1 MLEHILREGFIHR
14 SCHFSTNTRNG
25 LTISGDE
32 TSSIHWWL
40 LTLARNPHYKK
51 LNNSLSHS
59 LPLSDTSFT
68 HTHTHT
74 LSLHALAFL
83 QCKCFAH
90 ARTKLYHTNFFCYIN
105 HSLVSPLSS
114 QITRS
119 KTSDTWERR
128 YYIPWEKGSFV
139 RVYLWAWVHLG
150 TGKT

>member
-74 LSLHALAFL
+74 LSLSPCPSFSSVQMFRSCSNQTLSHEFL
-83 QCKCFAH
+83 LLYQSLTCLPVVKPNNKIKNLRYM
-90 ARTKLYHTNFFCYIN
+90 RTAVLYPLRKRVFCQSIFMG
-105 HSLVSPLSS
+105 VG
-114 QITRS
+114 
-119 KTSDTWERR
+119 TSRNR
-128 YYIPWEKGSFV
+128 
-139 RVYLWAWVHLG
+139 
-150 TGKT
+150 